1 MVASCGGGG
10 SESGNSANT
19 QTQTKT
25 EEPQADNQAPKVSII
40 GETQVSEQTVF
51 TLTAEASDDKAV
63 TSYLWEYEAG
73 GAELELQSPEQSI
86 VTVSVGDIEQ
96 DLDVVFFVTVADNE
110 GLTQT
115 AQHTLIV
122 KATPTAEIAGPE
134 SVVTPGEFTLTALH
148 SSEVNSE
155 ALSYQWQHDSAVPLE
170 LSGQDNETLNVKAPI
185 LTQPTD
191 VTFKLTVTNEAG
203 VSQHATHSVTLVPK
217 VNLAPQVSVTG
228 VSEVQAGGSFSL
240 SANATDSDGQIT
252 SYQWRYESDSTLSLS
267 GSDTANL
274 LVVTPSVS
282 QVTQALLTVTV
293 TDGSG
298 LTSSATHN
306 VTIQPTVNIKPV
318 VTITG
323 PAIVEESSQITL
335 TADAS
340 DPDGEIVR
348 YEWLI
353 PEDAPITATDAQ
365 SAQLIISADTVS
377 QDTQALLK
385 VTVTDDSGLT
395 SSATHSVTI
404 QPAVNV
410 EPVVTITGPAIVEES
425 SPITLTA
432 DASDPDGEIV
442 RYEWQI
448 PEDTPITA
456 TGAQS
461 AQLVISAHTVSQDT
475 QALLTVTVTDD
486 SGLTSSATHSV
497 TIQPTVNVEPVVTIT
512 GPAIVEESSQ
522 ITLTADAS
530 DPDGEVVR
538 YEWQIPEDAP
548 ITVTGAQSAQLV
560 ISAQAISQDTQVS
573 LAVVVTDERGATAQ
587 DEFTLTLQALPNV
600 KPTVSIQSNQTE
612 FQEKLAFIL
621 TAAAD
626 DSDGQISA
634 YQWSHNGSAELQIS
648 GEQSAE
654 LNVISADLTE
664 DTEVTFT
671 VTVTDNQG
679 ETNADT
685 FTATIFALKHRL
697 TLRGKVTDEPIQ
709 YANVSLRSGEKHF
722 QAQASETGEYE
733 LSVVLDEAD
742 INAMMTLEASGIN
755 TQSHVTLVSML
766 GELGNLV
773 QAAGADSVLD
783 AEEQFSVNI
792 TNLTTVE
799 YALIQQNEE
808 SVANHSELQRAKR
821 NIDPEE
827 KLALAST
834 LKAVI
839 DHGYALPDGLASTL
853 ELARDLPKARA
864 LLRAIKA
871 TDPVLFRQ
879 IREDIKQDSDLMQQ
893 VTFVPD
899 GTYYLSESSY
909 FNGFAASLTFNS
921 DNTGEL
927 QSTESTSFTWQQSGT
942 QLQLNLDS
950 PISVYESGNY
960 FNPDYQVNQLSLKL
974 YQHGEQAQS
983 AEVTM
988 QKVATG
994 DQPGEFTE
1002 PFQGHFIAANNLP
1015 ELEKANLLGHWSI
1028 NIPQTRSL
1036 AQAYSIEFLEYSR
1049 ANITSTRKPET
1060 VSWRLEGNQ
1069 LRYLFGNFSYKIT
1082 VVRKFELGLQ
1092 VLVELKPWYGEQQLF
1107 PAILVRHQNT
1117 SFDDINYVKTWTPEK
1132 LKGERES
1139 FLIDEHNNFQFT
1151 WDRDIQATMLNGN
1164 LVRHNYTFAGENVEY
1179 CDTTSEHCQTDHNF
1193 EYELLA
1199 KQGELIAVK
1208 YSSIDLRE
1216 ATPTH
1221 IGSKVFVF
1229 RLSEEPLATNA
1240 FTDAFVSQNNNYYI
1254 FGGRPNLFAVSDNKT
1269 VHLKGMRYCHSGED
1283 NVSRCDDAIDIDGQK
1298 YWVTLSDELVHL
1310 THIETNEQSFLQLLQ
1325 SDENGVTLCHFN
1337 EAQTCTDAN
1346 TNDYA
1351 FSRPQLDIQLN
1362 LEGSGQAISSSSE
1375 YRYKQSFSVLLVPDG
1390 GATLSEV
1397 SGCDG
1402 TVDSDNEHGFL
1413 YSVVEPLADCT
1424 IQAVFSKQAPYDD
1437 AMVLFNDAL
1446 DIPHSWYFE
1455 FDWNN
1460 TGRLYSRYTKID
1472 FSIERVSEE
1481 LYWAQFDLGYFDYI
1495 TLRLG
1500 NNEKVHAT
1508 GFKLDYRESGLY
1520 LIWQA
1525 WNPNTQSSYDLTPIL
1540 VKNSKEVAAT
1550 ELTPQSMVGDWV
1562 LTYGAELEDSRT
1574 HTDQY
1579 LSISLQ
1585 DDNQGVVTSTDYQ
1598 GMPWNHDIT
1607 WSITQ
1612 DDRLRLED
1620 YYGNVAKIKMF
1631 EQTEYGYKFA
1641 IESIND
1647 DSHDANYN
1655 SFWFQRGTGV
1665 LLKRQSELKLE
1676 NLTGKWRFSEGNDER
1691 GFELYPGGQYR
1702 DGKHDGA
1709 FESSWSDGVL
1719 SVMTKYNEQLG
1730 YDPVCD
1736 QQEPSCELREL
1747 HKFEVIRK
1755 QGNHLYVLDHSGSYG
1770 RSAKILRTVTLD
1782 SDPVLTQFESYL
1794 FWDTEWSRR
1803 DRLKLYEVTESIT
1816 RYWRIYKSTHYS
1828 SPGLKLDIEGQEV
1841 SSLTLVDGKL
1851 REEVGELVYWIE
1863 IVSSNADGILV
1874 CRYMQGSRCDESNQ
1888 HFLSYEIPSYQIN
1901 IGASE
1906 GGSIETNLP
1915 GNYQLY
1921 NQPLELKINY
1931 DHGMVVE
1938 RFKECGLGYSRRLS
1952 SLHSRVLTFVNE
1964 NVKQACELDI
1974 QFSPRPANQS
1984 DRLGITDPLLTAC
1997 VNKFNE
2003 FYDPHIEYLDAL
2015 KCDGDGALALDS
2027 LAGLTLFDQLEEF
2040 TLVGVPA
2047 ISSQAKQQLQQLTEL
2062 KKLTLR
2068 DVEFSDLD
2076 FSMLTQLEALT
2087 LEVDS
2092 LAQLSLPKHGELE
2105 SLTLTGDGPQMLDIT
2120 DLSQLETLSIGGS
2133 GIQSLDVDGAL
2144 KLRRIYANG
2153 SQLASIFGMSES
2165 HLLESLTINN
2175 TPMSELDL
2183 THYVNLESLYM
2194 EDTQIAELDIT
2205 NATQLQRIIA
2215 SRSELQRLATF
2226 KPSPVRELHLSE
2238 TQLTAIELGMM
2249 PELKKLD
2256 VQSARLQKLDL
2267 TGADALKRVVAQNN
2281 QIGEVVMPASSQVDE
2296 LYLDNNLL
2304 TEFSLTGLQQ
2314 NEHLHSFSLKGNQLT
2329 QFDGTQFDNL
2339 YNLNLSDNPISRL
2352 ALKHEQG
2359 IWTLVLDN
2367 TILTELDL
2375 SGFNRLNYLSIN
2387 NTHIANITI
2396 PATIDKLYAS
2406 GTNITELN
2414 LPDGL
2419 SHAGIYFRGN
2429 QLDSLSVA
2437 DSVGYTRLY
2446 LGDTEISEQVN
2457 EVLQSSYR
2465 DKVAAYRCDERDWCF
2480 RIN

>member
-1 MVASCGGGG
+1 MMKRISAILRLCLLSMACFVLASCGGGG
-10 SESGNSANT
+10 GGGGGESGNSGNSANT

-25 EEPQADNQAPKVSII
+25 EEPQADNQAPTVNII

-63 TSYLWEYEAG
+63 TSYLWEYEAS
-73 GAELELQSPEQSI
+73 GAELELQSPDQSI

-96 DLDVVFFVTVADNE
+96 DLDVVFFVTVADSE
-110 GLTQT
+110 GLIQT
-115 AQHTLIV
+115 AQHTLTV
-122 KATPTAEIAGPE
+122 KATPTTSLEIAGPE

-155 ALSYQWQHDSAVPLE
+155 ALSYQWQHDSVVPLE
-170 LSGQDNETLNVKAPI
+170 LNGQDNETLNVKAPM
-185 LTQPTD
+185 LTQSTD
-191 VTFKLTVTNEAG
+191 VTFQLTVTTEAG
-203 VSQHATHSVTLVPK
+203 VNQHATYTVTLLPK

-240 SANATDSDGQIT
+240 SANAIDSDGQIT

-293 TDGSG
+293 TDDSG
-298 LTSSATHN
+298 LTSSATHS

-348 YEWLI
+348 YEWQI
-353 PEDAPITATDAQ
+353 PEDAPITVTGAE
-365 SAQLIISADTVS
+365 SAQLVISADTVS

-404 QPAVNV
+404 QP
-410 EPVVTITGPAIVEES
+410 
-425 SPITLTA
+425 
-432 DASDPDGEIV
+432 
-442 RYEWQI
+442 
-448 PEDTPITA
+448 
-456 TGAQS
+456 
-461 AQLVISAHTVSQDT
+461 
-475 QALLTVTVTDD
+475 
-486 SGLTSSATHSV
+486 
-497 TIQPTVNVEPVVTIT
+497 TVNVEPEVTIT

-548 ITVTGAQSAQLV
+548 ITATGAQSAQLV

-587 DEFTLTLQALPNV
+587 DDFTLTLQALPNA
-600 KPTVSIQSNQTE
+600 KPTVSIQSGQTE
-612 FQEKLAFIL
+612 FQEKQAFVL

-626 DSDGQISA
+626 DSDGSISA
-634 YQWSHNGSAELQIS
+634 YQWSYNGLAELQIS
-648 GEQSAE
+648 GEQSVE

-679 ETNADT
+679 ETSEDT
-685 FTATIFALKHRL
+685 FTATIVALKHRL

-709 YANVSLRSGEKHF
+709 YANVSLQAGEKHF

-733 LSVVLDEAD
+733 LSVELDEAD

-766 GELGNLV
+766 GELDNLV

-783 AEEQFSVNI
+783 AEEQFSVNV

-799 YALIQQNEE
+799 YALIQQNED

-821 NIDPEE
+821 NVDPEE
-827 KLALAST
+827 KLDLAST

-853 ELARDLPKARA
+853 ELASDLPKARA

-893 VTFVPD
+893 VKFVPD

-921 DNTGEL
+921 DNTGIL
-927 QSTESTSFTWQQSGT
+927 QSTESTSFTWLQSGA

-994 DQPGEFTE
+994 DQPSEFTE
-1002 PFQGHFIAANNLP
+1002 PFLGLFIAANNLP

-1028 NIPQTRSL
+1028 NIPQTRSI
-1036 AQAYSIEFLEYSR
+1036 AQAYSIEFLENSR
-1049 ANITSTRKPET
+1049 ANITSTRNPET
-1060 VSWRLEGNQ
+1060 VYWTLNGNQ
-1069 LRYLFGNFSYKIT
+1069 LRYRFGSFSYKIT

-1092 VLVELKPWYGEQQLF
+1092 VLVELNPWYGEKQLF

-1139 FLIDEHNNFQFT
+1139 FQVDEHNNFQFT
-1151 WDRDIQATMLNGN
+1151 WDRDIQATMLNGS
-1164 LVRHNYTFAGENVEY
+1164 LVRHNYTFAGEDVEY
-1179 CDTTSEHCQTDHNF
+1179 CDITSGYCQTDHNF

-1199 KQGELIAVK
+1199 KQGDLIAVK

-1229 RLSEEPLATNA
+1229 RLSEEPLLTNA

-1283 NVSRCDDAIDIDGQK
+1283 NVSRCDDAIDIDGEK
-1298 YWVTLSDELVHL
+1298 YWVTLKDELVHL

-1337 EAQTCTDAN
+1337 ETQTCTDAN

-1351 FSRPQLDIQLN
+1351 FSRPQLDIRLN
-1362 LEGSGQAISSSSE
+1362 LEGNGQAISSISE
-1375 YRYKQSFSVLLVPDG
+1375 YRYKQSFSVLLVPDE

-1402 TVDSDNEHGFL
+1402 TVNSDNEHGFL

-1455 FDWNN
+1455 FEWNN

-1472 FSIERVSEE
+1472 FTIERVSEE
-1481 LYWAQFDLGYFDYI
+1481 LYSAQFDLGYYDYI

-1500 NNEKVHAT
+1500 NNEQVHAT
-1508 GFKLDYRESGLY
+1508 GFKLDYRDSDLY

-1525 WNPNTQSSYDLTPIL
+1525 WNANTQSSYDLTPIL
-1540 VKNSKEVAAT
+1540 VKNSKEIAAT

-1562 LTYGAELEDSRT
+1562 LTYGAEWEDNRT

-1620 YYGNVAKIKMF
+1620 NYGNVAKIKMF
-1631 EQTEYGYKFA
+1631 EQTEHGYKFA
-1641 IESIND
+1641 IDSIND
-1647 DSHDANYN
+1647 DSHDANYDF
-1655 SFWFQRGTGV
+1655 FWFQRGTGV
-1665 LLKRQSELKLE
+1665 LLKRQSEPKLE
-1676 NLTGKWRFSEGNDER
+1676 DLTGKWRFSDANGER

-1702 DGKHDGA
+1702 DGKYDGA

-1719 SVMTKYNEQLG
+1719 TVMTKYNEQLG

-1755 QGNHLYVLDHSGSYG
+1755 HGNHLYVLDHRGNYG
-1770 RSAKILRTVTLD
+1770 RPTKLLRTVTLD

-1794 FWDTEWSRR
+1794 FWDTEWGRR
-1803 DRLKLYEVTESIT
+1803 DHFKLYEVTESTT

-1851 REEVGELVYWIE
+1851 REEADGLVYWVE
-1863 IVSSNADGILV
+1863 IVSSNADGLLV
-1874 CRYMQGSRCDESNQ
+1874 CRYMQGSQCDESNQ
-1888 HFLSYEIPSYQIN
+1888 HFLNYEIPSYQIN

-1906 GGSIETNLP
+1906 GGSIKTNLP

-1921 NQPLELKINY
+1921 NQPLELKITY
-1931 DHGMVVE
+1931 DPGMAVE

-1952 SLHSRVLTFVNE
+1952 SSYSRVLTFVNE
-1964 NVKQACELDI
+1964 NVKQACAFDI
-1974 QFSPRPANQS
+1974 QFSPRQVNQS
-1984 DRLGITDPLLTAC
+1984 DRLGITDPLLAAC

-2015 KCDGDGALALDS
+2015 KCDGAGALALDS

-2062 KKLTLR
+2062 KKLILR

-2076 FSMLTQLEALT
+2076 LSMLTQLEALT

-2105 SLTLTGDGPQMLDIT
+2105 SLTLTGDGPQRLDIT
-2120 DLSQLETLSIGGS
+2120 DLSQLETLSISGS

-2144 KLRRIYANG
+2144 KLRRIYAIN
-2153 SQLASIFGMSES
+2153 SQLTSISGMSES

-2175 TPMSELDL
+2175 TPMPQLDL
-2183 THYVNLESLYM
+2183 AHYVNLKSLYM
-2194 EDTQIAELDIT
+2194 EDTQLAELDIS

-2215 SRSELQRLATF
+2215 SRSELQRLTTF
-2226 KPSPVRELHLSE
+2226 KPSPVRELNLRE

-2249 PELKKLD
+2249 PELEKLD
-2256 VQSARLQKLDL
+2256 VHSARLQKLDL
-2267 TGADALKRVVAQNN
+2267 TGADALKRVVAQDN
-2281 QIGEVVMPASSQVDE
+2281 QISEVVMPASLQVGE

-2304 TEFSLTGLQQ
+2304 TEFTLTGLQQ
-2314 NEHLHSFSLKGNQLT
+2314 NEHLHVLHLTGNQLT

-2339 YNLNLSDNPISRL
+2339 YSLNLSDNPVSRL

-2359 IWTLVLDN
+2359 IRTLVLDN
-2367 TILTELDL
+2367 TALTELEL

-2387 NTHIANITI
+2387 NTQIANITI
-2396 PATIDKLYAS
+2396 PATVDKLYAS
-2406 GTNITELN
+2406 DTNITELN

-2419 SHAGIYFRGN
+2419 SHADIYFRGN
-2429 QLDSLSVA
+2429 QLNSLSSA
-2437 DSVGYTRLY
+2437 DNIGYIRLF
-2446 LGDTEISEQVN
+2446 LRDTEISEQVN
-2457 EVLQSSYR
+2457 ELLQNSFR
-2465 DKVAAYRCDERDWCF
+2465 DKITAYRCSEGGYICTV
-2480 RIN
+2480 IN

>member
-1 MVASCGGGG
+1 MIKIMSAILRLYLLSMACVVLASCGGGG

-19 QTQTKT
+19 QIQTKT
-25 EEPQADNQAPKVSII
+25 EEPQADNQAPTVSII

-63 TSYLWEYEAG
+63 TSYLWESEAS
-73 GAELELQSPEQSI
+73 GAKLELQNSDQPI

-115 AQHTLIV
+115 AQHTLTV
-122 KATPTAEIAGPE
+122 KASPTSSVEIAGPD
-134 SVVTPGEFTLTALH
+134 SVVTPGDFTLTALY
-148 SSEVNSE
+148 SPEANSE
-155 ALSYQWQHDSAVPLE
+155 ARSYQWQHDSAVPLE
-170 LSGQDNETLNVKAPI
+170 LNGQDHDTLNVKVPT
-185 LTQPTD
+185 LTQSTD
-191 VTFKLTVTNEAG
+191 VTFKLTVTNEAE
-203 VSQHATHSVTLVPK
+203 VSHHATHSVTLVPK
-217 VNLAPQVSVTG
+217 DNLAPQVSVTG
-228 VSEVQAGGSFSL
+228 VSEIQAGGSFSL
-240 SANATDSDGQIT
+240 SANASDSDGQIA

-274 LVVTPSVS
+274 LVVTS
-282 QVTQALLTVTV
+282 
-293 TDGSG
+293 
-298 LTSSATHN
+298 
-306 VTIQPTVNIKPV
+306 
-318 VTITG
+318 
-323 PAIVEESSQITL
+323 
-335 TADAS
+335 
-340 DPDGEIVR
+340 
-348 YEWLI
+348 
-353 PEDAPITATDAQ
+353 
-365 SAQLIISADTVS
+365 
-377 QDTQALLK
+377 
-385 VTVTDDSGLT
+385 
-395 SSATHSVTI
+395 
-404 QPAVNV
+404 
-410 EPVVTITGPAIVEES
+410 
-425 SPITLTA
+425 
-432 DASDPDGEIV
+432 
-442 RYEWQI
+442 
-448 PEDTPITA
+448 
-456 TGAQS
+456 
-461 AQLVISAHTVSQDT
+461 TVSQDT

-497 TIQPTVNVEPVVTIT
+497 TIQPTVNVEPEVTIT
-512 GPAIVEESSQ
+512 GPAIVEEFSQ

-587 DEFTLTLQALPNV
+587 DEFTLTLQALSNV

-612 FQEKLAFIL
+612 FHEKLAFVL

-685 FTATIFALKHRL
+685 FTATIVALKHRL

-709 YANVSLRSGEKHF
+709 HANVSLRSGEKHF

-733 LSVVLDEAD
+733 LNVELDEAD
-742 INAMMTLEASGIN
+742 INTMMTLEASGIN

-783 AEEQFSVNI
+783 AEEQFSVNV

-821 NIDPEE
+821 NVDPEE

-871 TDPVLFRQ
+871 ADPVLFRQ

-893 VTFVPD
+893 VKFVPD

-921 DNTGEL
+921 DNTGKL
-927 QSTESTSFTWQQSGT
+927 QSTESTSFTWQQSGA

-994 DQPGEFTE
+994 DQPSEFTE

-1015 ELEKANLLGHWSI
+1015 ELEKANLLGQWSI
-1028 NIPQTRSL
+1028 NIPQTRSIAL
-1036 AQAYSIEFLEYSR
+1036 AYSIEFLENSR
-1049 ANITSTRKPET
+1049 ANITSTRNPET
-1060 VSWRLEGNQ
+1060 VYWTLDGNQ
-1069 LRYLFGNFSYKIT
+1069 LRYRFGSFSYKIT

-1092 VLVELKPWYGEQQLF
+1092 VLVELKPWYGEKQLL
-1107 PAILVRHQNT
+1107 PAILIRHQDT

-1216 ATPTH
+1216 TTPTH

-1229 RLSEEPLATNA
+1229 RLSEEPLVTNA

-1254 FGGRPNLFAVSDNKT
+1254 FGGRPNLFAVSDNRT

-1298 YWVTLSDELVHL
+1298 YWVTLNDDLVHL

-1346 TNDYA
+1346 TNNYA
-1351 FSRPQLDIQLN
+1351 FSRPQLDIRLN
-1362 LEGSGQAISSSSE
+1362 LEGNGQAISSISE
-1375 YRYKQSFSVLLVPDG
+1375 YRYKQSFSVLLVPDEG
-1390 GATLSEV
+1390 TTLSEV

-1402 TVDSDNEHGFL
+1402 TLASDNEHGFL

-1424 IQAVFSKQAPYDD
+1424 IRAVFSKQAPYDD

-1472 FSIERVSEE
+1472 FTIERVSEE
-1481 LYWAQFDLGYFDYI
+1481 LYSAKFDLAYHDYI

-1500 NNEKVHAT
+1500 NNEKVHAS

-1525 WNPNTQSSYDLTPIL
+1525 WNANTQSSYDLTPIL

-1550 ELTPQSMVGDWV
+1550 ELTPQSMFGDWV
-1562 LTYGAELEDSRT
+1562 LAYGAEWEDNRT

-1598 GMPWNHDIT
+1598 GKPWNHDII

-1620 YYGNVAKIKMF
+1620 NYGNVAKIKMF
-1631 EQTEYGYKFA
+1631 EQTEHGYKFA
-1641 IESIND
+1641 IDSIND
-1647 DSHDANYN
+1647 DSHDANYDF
-1655 SFWFQRGTGV
+1655 FWFQRGTGV
-1665 LLKRQSELKLE
+1665 LLKRQSEPKLE
-1676 NLTGKWRFSEGNDER
+1676 DLTGKWRFSDANGER

-1702 DGKHDGA
+1702 DGKYDGA
-1709 FESSWSDGVL
+1709 FKSSWSDGVL
-1719 SVMTKYNEQLG
+1719 AVMTKYNEQLG

-1755 QGNHLYVLDHSGSYG
+1755 QGNHLYVLDHRDNYG
-1770 RSAKILRTVTLD
+1770 RPTKILRTVTLD

-1803 DRLKLYEVTESIT
+1803 DHFKLYEVTESIT

-1851 REEVGELVYWIE
+1851 REEAGELVYWIE

-1874 CRYMQGSRCDESNQ
+1874 CRYLQGSRCDESNQ
-1888 HFLSYEIPSYQIN
+1888 HFLNYEIPSYQIN

-1906 GGSIETNLP
+1906 GGSIKTNLP

-1921 NQPLELKINY
+1921 NQPLELEINY
-1931 DHGMVVE
+1931 DPGMVVE
-1938 RFKECGLGYSRRLS
+1938 RFKECGLEYIRYLS
-1952 SLHSRVLTFVNE
+1952 SSHSRLLTFVNKK
-1964 NVKQACELDI
+1964 VKQACALDI
-1974 QFSPRPANQS
+1974 QFSPRQANQS

-2003 FYDPHIEYLDAL
+2003 SYDPHIEYFDAL
-2015 KCDGDGALALDS
+2015 KCDGAGALALDS
-2027 LAGLTLFDQLEEF
+2027 LAGLSLFDELEEF

-2076 FSMLTQLEALT
+2076 FSILTQLEALT

-2092 LAQLSLPKHGELE
+2092 LAQLSLPKHGELK
-2105 SLTLTGDGPQMLDIT
+2105 SLTLTGDGPQKLDIT
-2120 DLSQLETLSIGGS
+2120 DLSQLETLSIRGS
-2133 GIQSLDVDGAL
+2133 GIQSLDVAGAL

-2153 SQLASIFGMSES
+2153 SQLTSISGVSES

-2175 TPMSELDL
+2175 TPMPQLDL

-2194 EDTQIAELDIT
+2194 EDTQIAELDIS

-2215 SRSELQRLATF
+2215 SRSELQRLAAF
-2226 KPSPVRELHLSE
+2226 KPSPVRELRLME
-2238 TQLTAIELGMM
+2238 TQLIAIELGMM
-2249 PELKKLD
+2249 PELEKLD
-2256 VQSARLQKLDL
+2256 VHSARLQKIDL
-2267 TGADALKRVVAQNN
+2267 TGADALKRVVAKDN
-2281 QIGEVVMPASSQVDE
+2281 QISKVVMPASSQVGE
-2296 LYLDNNLL
+2296 LYLNNNLI
-2304 TEFSLTGLQQ
+2304 TEFALTGSQQ
-2314 NEHLHSFSLKGNQLT
+2314 NEHLHVLNLTGNQLT
-2329 QFDGTQFDNL
+2329 QFDVTQFDNL
-2339 YNLNLSDNPISRL
+2339 YSLNLSDNPISRL

-2359 IWTLVLDN
+2359 IQTLALDN
-2367 TILTELDL
+2367 TVLTELDL

-2387 NTHIANITI
+2387 NTPIANLTI

-2419 SHAGIYFRGN
+2419 SHADIYFRGN
-2429 QLDSLSVA
+2429 QLDSLSIA
-2437 DSVGYTRLY
+2437 DNVRYTRLY
-2446 LGDTEISEQVN
+2446 LRDTELSEQVKELLKN
-2457 EVLQSSYR
+2457 SSR
-2465 DKVAAYRCDERDWCF
+2465 DKVAAYRCSEGGYTCTG
-2480 RIN
+2480 IN